1 MFDVSR
7 QICFI
12 FTWYAMARNV
22 KCNISYYRKW
32 QLTSSNALWL
42 SKLHIALQVY
52 SSFDLYRIYLTYF
65 LTEYDFIRLIREYF
79 LMYKYKQIS
88 ITIRYVFIY
97 TLLCNVPRKSIA
109 DFWDTYQDG
118 CKKRTMSR
126 DYHFYFVKKGICN
139 SRLNMYNKI
148 PWKEEY
154 NGVTWVAEVK
164 FNQI

>member
-65 LTEYDFIRLIREYF
+65 LTEYEGIRLQNMRCTNTNRLVEPLDLFLSIHSFTILRE
-79 LMYKYKQIS
+79 K
-88 ITIRYVFIY
+88 
-97 TLLCNVPRKSIA
+97 LLPI
-109 DFWDTYQDG
+109 FWDTYQDG